1 MINKYF
7 NFNLTFLFFRKIRAR
22 FLIDFFC
29 LRVISFHDM
38 TLTSMDGKIV
48 DGCTGLLAKVSNTD
62 LVSLNIFEETLSSNI
77 IPFPTN
83 DFVSCSTCQ
92 KIIY

>member
-1 MINKYF
+1 
-7 NFNLTFLFFRKIRAR
+7 
-22 FLIDFFC
+22 
-29 LRVISFHDM
+29 
-38 TLTSMDGKIV
+38 MDGKIV